1 VCRVDAK
8 NAEHKAPA
16 HHEAV
21 AVAPTRE
28 AVIRNSGGTTREE
41 AEAGGAQPALL
52 HSGPLLG
59 AHNLSTKSIG
69 LSTRL
74 RPVFNRYG
82 CAFCYLLYCDCV
94 GNLPAFGK
102 NQVSPKKFQSEVDQ
116 ALRDKPAPFRTGN
129 PNSLFGGAGG
139 VPSAGRA
146 PSLKA
151 DDKTAGKK
159 NKKRPQEDLPKDTPA
174 EFVCQLTHRLMS
186 EPVKTVYGN
195 VYDKTAIVNWLNTQG
210 KICPLTGGTT
220 CTCVLRR
227 GVLLWSYESLV
238 STYRC
243 TARRSRP
250 HPLRG
255 AGQGDQEVDPTAQY
269 RRSHRWHSAEGSRG
283 DHCGH

>member
-1 VCRVDAK
+1 
-8 NAEHKAPA
+8 
-16 HHEAV
+16 
-21 AVAPTRE
+21 
-28 AVIRNSGGTTREE
+28 
-41 AEAGGAQPALL
+41 
-52 HSGPLLG
+52 
-59 AHNLSTKSIG
+59 
-69 LSTRL
+69 
-74 RPVFNRYG
+74 VF
-82 CAFCYLLYCDCV
+82 CDCV

-210 KICPLTGGTT
+210 KICPLTGDTT
-220 CTCVLRR
+220 CSCVLRR
-227 GVLLWSYESLV
+227 CVLLCLMKALSLPTGAPLAEADLIPCEELGKEIKKWILLR
-238 STYRC
+238 STGAPTDVTPQKGRVET
-243 TARRSRP
+243 TAGTS
-250 HPLRG
+250 G
-255 AGQGDQEVDPTAQY
+255 TAASNDDLY
-269 RRSHRWHSAEGSRG
+269 
-283 DHCGH
+283 DF